1 VLKVA
6 RTCADLRGDA
16 DIRTM
21 DVAEAVKLRALD
33 PPIG

>member
-1 VLKVA
+1 MNFHS
-6 RTCADLRGDA
+6 GESPSIWDA

-33 PPIG
+33 RPSG